1 MSAPEIERW
10 SWGRDLPLTAVLS
23 GLAAYADWF
32 APGVFFGH
40 SLVLGNVFYLIG
52 VRLVGPYAALAVL
65 AAITATL
72 VVKWQQPFSALLIA
86 LEGLAV
92 AGAWRRRINPLLAD
106 LAYWIVLGTPLS
118 WFLYRHVVVIPDPSF
133 TQALVLQPANG
144 LIAVWLSY
152 LVIEQLPAAPGW
164 ERPESAGTFRSV
176 LLQRYLIFGTL
187 PVLVGGLLAA
197 RTFEQRAL
205 SEAQDNLDAT
215 TRNLASQ
222 VARHVAGGV
231 GLIERLAA
239 RHAEENWFLDR
250 ARLQAELAAARTAS
264 GDFLSLIAA
273 DRRGNVVA
281 GTSATGPLPTNPA
294 DAALDVA
301 DRDYFR
307 EPMATARSH
316 VSGVFRGRGFGRD
329 LLVAVSA
336 PVISR
341 AGEPLGVIEG
351 SMTVES
357 ILALLQRQAENH
369 GMRLLLT
376 DRRGRVITGR
386 GFPHEPLEQL
396 DALPLGRLINARAP
410 RPSRFNSDSPERPV
424 TYLSMSL
431 PVPGLDWS
439 LTVQREWR
447 EVIRPV
453 VNVYGWLLLVA
464 IVTALI
470 ASLFAT
476 WSVRDLLAGW
486 QALIQF
492 SLAPSGHGEL
502 LEDSSR
508 LRRLPL
514 EFRDVMRRLA
524 EMARRL
530 DSETRKREQLLRELE
545 SRVQER
551 TYELEQAMLAAKS
564 ADRAKGAFLA
574 TVTHELRTPLTSIIT
589 GTRLLRMGW
598 KDRNDLVERTL
609 STLEKSSQVLMSVI
623 SDVLDYSKLEAGVIH
638 LEVTRFRPADILG
651 DVTAILEPAARK
663 ANLELRVAPGH
674 SAELEWSGD
683 APRLRQVLL
692 NLAGNAVKF
701 TTGPAVEIASQ
712 VTFAGDEARLW
723 FHVTDQGPGIHVD
736 QQEAIF
742 EPFVQLET
750 NQVMSQAGTGLGL
763 SICRRLVQAM
773 GGDLTLES
781 ELGRGSRFSFWIPR
795 EPPPNLPRPP
805 AAAAA
810 QKE

>member
-1 MSAPEIERW
+1 MHAPETKGG
-10 SWGRDLPLTAVLS
+10 SWGRDLVLTAVLS

-52 VRLVGPYAALAVL
+52 VRLLGPYAALAVL
-65 AAITATL
+65 ASITVTL
-72 VVKWQQPFSALLIA
+72 AVKWQQPFSALLIA

-152 LVIEQLPAAPGW
+152 LVIEQLPTAPGW
-164 ERPESAGTFRSV
+164 ERPESAGTFRAV
-176 LLQRYLIFGTL
+176 LLRRYLIFGTL

-197 RTFEQRAL
+197 RTFEQRAV

-222 VARHVAGGV
+222 VARHVAGSLGI
-231 GLIERLAA
+231 IERLAA
-239 RHAEENWFLDR
+239 RHAEENWFNDH
-250 ARLQAELAAARTAS
+250 ARLNAELAAARASS

-273 DRRGNVVA
+273 DSRGNVVA
-281 GTSATGPLPTNPA
+281 GSSATGPLPASPA
-294 DAALDVA
+294 SATLNVA

-307 EPMATARSH
+307 EPMATARSQ

-329 LLVAVSA
+329 LLIAVSA

-341 AGEPLGVIEG
+341 SGETLGVIQG

-376 DRRGRVITGR
+376 DRRVRVITGR
-386 GFPHEPLEQL
+386 GFPHGSLEQL
-396 DALPLGRLINARAP
+396 DGLPLGRLISAQQP
-410 RPSRFNSDSPERPV
+410 RPSRFNGDSTGRPV

-431 PVPGLDWS
+431 PVPGLDWT
-439 LTVQREWR
+439 LTVQRQWS

-453 VNVYGWLLLVA
+453 VNVYGWILLVA
-464 IVTALI
+464 LATALI
-470 ASLFAT
+470 ASLAAT
-476 WSVRDLLAGW
+476 WSVRDLVAGW

-492 SLAPSGHGEL
+492 SLAPAGHSAL

-530 DSETRKREQLLRELE
+530 DSETRKREELLRELE

-551 TYELEQAMLAAKS
+551 TRELEEALEAVKS
-564 ADRAKGAFLA
+564 ADRAKSAFLA

-598 KDRNDLVERTL
+598 KERNDLVERTL
-609 STLEKSSQVLMSVI
+609 STLEKSGSVLMSVI

-638 LEVTRFRPADILG
+638 LEVTRFRPADLLG

-663 ANLELRVAPGH
+663 ANLELLIAPGH
-674 SAELEWSGD
+674 PPELEWNGD

-701 TTGPAVEIASQ
+701 TNGSTVEIASR
-712 VTFAGDEARLW
+712 VVFEGDTARLW
-723 FHVTDQGPGIHVD
+723 FHVTDQGPGIPAD
-736 QQEAIF
+736 RQEAIF

-763 SICRRLVQAM
+763 SICRRLVRAM
-773 GGDLTLES
+773 GGDLTLAS
-781 ELGRGSRFSFWIPR
+781 EVGRGSRFSFWIPR
-795 EPPPNLPRPP
+795 EPPPHRPRPT
-805 AAAAA
+805 AAQGA

>member
-1 MSAPEIERW
+1 
-10 SWGRDLPLTAVLS
+10 
-23 GLAAYADWF
+23 
-32 APGVFFGH
+32 
-40 SLVLGNVFYLIG
+40 
-52 VRLVGPYAALAVL
+52 
-65 AAITATL
+65 
-72 VVKWQQPFSALLIA
+72 
-86 LEGLAV
+86 
-92 AGAWRRRINPLLAD
+92 
-106 LAYWIVLGTPLS
+106 
-118 WFLYRHVVVIPDPSF
+118 
-133 TQALVLQPANG
+133 
-144 LIAVWLSY
+144 
-152 LVIEQLPAAPGW
+152 
-164 ERPESAGTFRSV
+164 
-176 LLQRYLIFGTL
+176 
-187 PVLVGGLLAA
+187 
-197 RTFEQRAL
+197 
-205 SEAQDNLDAT
+205 
-215 TRNLASQ
+215 
-222 VARHVAGGV
+222 
-231 GLIERLAA
+231 
-239 RHAEENWFLDR
+239 
-250 ARLQAELAAARTAS
+250 
-264 GDFLSLIAA
+264 
-273 DRRGNVVA
+273 
-281 GTSATGPLPTNPA
+281 
-294 DAALDVA
+294 VA

-307 EPMATARSH
+307 EPMASARSH

-341 AGEPLGVIEG
+341 SGEPLGVIEG

-376 DRRGRVITGR
+376 DRRVRVITGR
-386 GFPHEPLEQL
+386 GFPHGPLEHL
-396 DALPLGRLINARAP
+396 DTLPLGRLIGARTP
-410 RPSRFNSDSPERPV
+410 RPTRFNGDSAERPV

-431 PVPGLDWS
+431 QVPGLDWT

-447 EVIRPV
+447 DVIRPV
-453 VNVYGWLLLVA
+453 VNVYGWILLVTLA
-464 IVTALI
+464 TALI
-470 ASLFAT
+470 ASLSAT

-492 SLAPSGHGEL
+492 SLAPAGHGAL

-551 TYELEQAMLAAKS
+551 TRELEQALVAAKS

-598 KDRNDLVERTL
+598 KDRNDVVERTL

-663 ANLELRVAPGH
+663 ADLELRVAPGLPPD
-674 SAELEWSGD
+674 LEWNGD
-683 APRLRQVLL
+683 VPRLRQVLL

-701 TTGPAVEIASQ
+701 TNGPAVEIACQ
-712 VTFAGDEARLW
+712 TGGEGPAARLW
-723 FHVTDQGPGIHVD
+723 FHVTDQGPGIPAD
-736 QQEAIF
+736 RQEAIF

-773 GGDLTLES
+773 GGDLALDS
-781 ELGRGSRFSFWIPR
+781 EVGRGSRFSFWIPR
-795 EPPPNLPRPP
+795 EPPVNRPRPA

>member
-1 MSAPEIERW
+1 MSAPRSEAW
-10 SWGRDLPLTAVLS
+10 SWGRDLPLTAVLC
-23 GLAAYADWF
+23 GLAVYADWF

-40 SLVLGNVFYLIG
+40 SLVLGMVFYLVG

-65 AAITATL
+65 AAGTFTL
-72 VVKWQQPFSALLIA
+72 TTKWQQPFTALLIA

-106 LAYWIVLGTPLS
+106 VAYWTVLGTPLS

-133 TQALVLQPANG
+133 MQALVLQPANG

-164 ERPESAGTFRSV
+164 ERPESAGTFRAV
-176 LLQRYLIFGTL
+176 LLRRYLMFGTL
-187 PVLVGGLLAA
+187 PVLIGGLLAA

-205 SEAQDNLDAT
+205 SEAQANLDAT
-215 TRNLASQ
+215 TRNLAAQ
-222 VARHVAGGV
+222 VARHVAGGLGV
-231 GLIERLAA
+231 IERLAA
-239 RHAEENWFLDR
+239 RHAEENWFTDR
-250 ARLQAELAAARTAS
+250 ARLNAELAAARAS
-264 GDFLSLIAA
+264 AGDFLSLIAV
-273 DRRGNVVA
+273 DPRGNVVA
-281 GTSATGPLPTNPA
+281 GASATGILPANTA
-294 DAALDVA
+294 DASVNVA

-307 EPMATARSH
+307 EPMASARSH

-341 AGEPLGVIEG
+341 SGEPLGVIEG

-376 DRRGRVITGR
+376 DRRVRVITGR
-386 GFPHEPLEQL
+386 GFPHGPLEHL
-396 DALPLGRLINARAP
+396 DTLPLGRLIGARTP
-410 RPSRFNSDSPERPV
+410 RPTRFNGDSAERPV

-431 PVPGLDWS
+431 QVPGLDWT

-447 EVIRPV
+447 DVIRPV
-453 VNVYGWLLLVA
+453 VNVYGWILLVTLA
-464 IVTALI
+464 TALI
-470 ASLFAT
+470 ASLSAT

-492 SLAPSGHGEL
+492 SLAPAGHGAL

-551 TYELEQAMLAAKS
+551 TRELEQALVAAKS

-598 KDRNDLVERTL
+598 KDRNDVVERTL

-663 ANLELRVAPGH
+663 ADLELRVAPGLPPD
-674 SAELEWSGD
+674 LEWNGD
-683 APRLRQVLL
+683 VPRLRQVLL

-701 TTGPAVEIASQ
+701 TNGPAVEIACQ
-712 VTFAGDEARLW
+712 TGGEGPAARLW
-723 FHVTDQGPGIHVD
+723 FHVTDQGPGIPAD
-736 QQEAIF
+736 RQEAIF

-773 GGDLTLES
+773 GGDLALDS
-781 ELGRGSRFSFWIPR
+781 EVGRGSRFSFWIPR
-795 EPPPNLPRPP
+795 EPPVNRPRPG

>member
-1 MSAPEIERW
+1 MSAPRSEAW
-10 SWGRDLPLTAVLS
+10 SWGRDLPLTAVLC
-23 GLAAYADWF
+23 GLAVYADWF

-40 SLVLGNVFYLIG
+40 SLVLGMVFYLVG

-65 AAITATL
+65 AAGTFTL
-72 VVKWQQPFSALLIA
+72 TTKWQQPFTALLIA

-106 LAYWIVLGTPLS
+106 VAYWTVLGTPLS

-133 TQALVLQPANG
+133 MQALVLQPANG

-164 ERPESAGTFRSV
+164 ERPESAGTFRAV
-176 LLQRYLIFGTL
+176 LLRRYLMFGTL
-187 PVLVGGLLAA
+187 PVLIGGLLAA

-205 SEAQDNLDAT
+205 SEAQANLDAT
-215 TRNLASQ
+215 TRNLAAQ
-222 VARHVAGGV
+222 VARHVAGGLGV
-231 GLIERLAA
+231 IERLAA
-239 RHAEENWFLDR
+239 RHAEENWFTER
-250 ARLQAELAAARTAS
+250 ARLNAELAAARAS
-264 GDFLSLIAA
+264 ASDFLSLIAV
-273 DRRGNVVA
+273 DPRGNVVA
-281 GTSATGPLPTNPA
+281 GASATGILPANTA
-294 DAALDVA
+294 DASVNVA

-307 EPMATARSH
+307 EPMASARSH

-341 AGEPLGVIEG
+341 SGEPLGVIEG

-376 DRRGRVITGR
+376 DRRVRVITGR
-386 GFPHEPLEQL
+386 GFPHGPLEHL
-396 DALPLGRLINARAP
+396 DTLPLGRLIGARTP
-410 RPSRFNSDSPERPV
+410 RPTRFNGDSAERPV

-431 PVPGLDWS
+431 QVPGLDWT

-447 EVIRPV
+447 DVIRPV
-453 VNVYGWLLLVA
+453 VNVYGWILLVTLA
-464 IVTALI
+464 TALI
-470 ASLFAT
+470 ASLSAT

-492 SLAPSGHGEL
+492 SLAPAGHGAL

-551 TYELEQAMLAAKS
+551 TRELEQALVAAKS

-598 KDRNDLVERTL
+598 KDRNDVVERTL

-663 ANLELRVAPGH
+663 ADLELRVAPGLPPD
-674 SAELEWSGD
+674 LEWNGD
-683 APRLRQVLL
+683 VPRLRQVLL

-701 TTGPAVEIASQ
+701 TNGPAVEIACQ
-712 VTFAGDEARLW
+712 TGGEGPAARLW
-723 FHVTDQGPGIHVD
+723 FHVTDQGPGIPAD
-736 QQEAIF
+736 RREAIF

-773 GGDLTLES
+773 GGDLALDS
-781 ELGRGSRFSFWIPR
+781 EVGRGSRFSFWIPR
-795 EPPPNLPRPP
+795 EPPVNRPRPG

>member
-1 MSAPEIERW
+1 MNAPESEGW
-10 SWGRDLPLTAVLS
+10 SWRRDVPLTAVLCA
-23 GLAAYADWF
+23 LAAYADWF

-40 SLVLGNVFYLIG
+40 SLVLGMVFYLVG

-65 AAITATL
+65 AAGTVTLTA
-72 VVKWQQPFSALLIA
+72 KWQQPFSALLIA

-92 AGAWRRRINPLLAD
+92 AGAWRRRINPLFAD
-106 LAYWIVLGTPLS
+106 LTYWVVLGTPLS

-133 TQALVLQPANG
+133 SQALVLQPANG

-152 LVIEQLPAAPGW
+152 LVIAQLPAAPGW

-176 LLQRYLIFGTL
+176 LLRRYLTFGTL
-187 PVLVGGLLAA
+187 PVLIGGLLAA

-205 SEAQDNLDAT
+205 SEAQANLDAT
-215 TRNLASQ
+215 TRNLAAQ
-222 VARHVAGGV
+222 VARHIAGGL

-239 RHAEENWFLDR
+239 RQAEENWFTDR
-250 ARLQAELAAARTAS
+250 ARLNAELAAARAS
-264 GDFLSLIAA
+264 SSDFLSFIAA
-273 DRRGNVVA
+273 DPRGNVVA
-281 GTSATGPLPTNPA
+281 GTSPTGSLPSNPP
-294 DAALDVA
+294 DAAFNVA

-307 EPMATARSH
+307 EPMATARSY

-329 LLVAVSA
+329 LLIAVSA

-341 AGEPLGVIEG
+341 SGEPLGVIEG
-351 SMTVES
+351 SMTVDS
-357 ILALLQRQAENH
+357 IVALLQRQAENH
-369 GMRLLLT
+369 GMRVLVT
-376 DRRGRVITGR
+376 DHRLRVISGR
-386 GFPHEPLEQL
+386 GFPHAPLEDL
-396 DALPLGRLINARAP
+396 APLPLGRLISARSAV
-410 RPSRFNSDSPERPV
+410 PSRFKGDSPAGPV

-431 PVPGLDWS
+431 AVPGLDWT
-439 LTVQREWR
+439 LTVHREWR
-447 EVIRPV
+447 DVIRPV
-453 VNVYGWLLLVA
+453 VNAYGWILLVA
-464 IVTALI
+464 LVTALI

-476 WSVRDLLAGW
+476 WSVRDLLTGW

-492 SLAPSGHGEL
+492 SLAPSGHGAL
-502 LEDSSR
+502 LEDSSQ
-508 LRRLPL
+508 LRHLPL

-530 DSETRKREQLLRELE
+530 DSETSKREQLLRELE

-551 TYELEQAMLAAKS
+551 TRALEEALLSAKS

-598 KDRNDLVERTL
+598 QERNPLVERTL

-638 LEVTRFRPADILG
+638 LEVTRFRPADIVG
-651 DVTAILEPAARK
+651 DVGAILEPAARK
-663 ANLELRVAPGH
+663 ANLELRIASGH
-674 SAELEWSGD
+674 VPELEWIGD
-683 APRLRQVLL
+683 VPRLRQVLL

-701 TTGPAVEIASQ
+701 TSGHTVEIASA
-712 VTFAGDEARLW
+712 VELPGDAARLW
-723 FHVTDQGPGIHVD
+723 FHVTDEGPGIPAD
-736 QQEAIF
+736 RQEAIF

-773 GGDLTLES
+773 GGELTLES
-781 ELGRGSRFSFWIPR
+781 EVGRGSRFSFWIPR
-795 EPPPNLPRPP
+795 EPPLNRPP
-805 AAAAA
+805 PPATPAT

>member
-1 MSAPEIERW
+1 MSAPQTEGW
-10 SWGRDLPLTAVLS
+10 SWGRDLTLTAVLC

-40 SLVLGNVFYLIG
+40 SLVLGMVFYLVG

-65 AAITATL
+65 AAGTATL
-72 VVKWQQPFSALLIA
+72 AAKWQQPFSALLIA

-133 TQALVLQPANG
+133 TQALLLQPANG
-144 LIAVWLSY
+144 LVAVWLSY

-164 ERPESAGTFRSV
+164 ERPPSSGTFRSV
-176 LLQRYLIFGTL
+176 LLRRYLIFGTL
-187 PVLVGGLLAA
+187 PVLIGGLLAA

-205 SEAQDNLDAT
+205 SEARANLDAT

-222 VARHVAGGV
+222 VARHVAA
-231 GLIERLAA
+231 GLGLVERLAA
-239 RHAEENWFLDR
+239 RHAEEDWFADR
-250 ARLQAELAAARTAS
+250 ANLSAELAAARASS
-264 GDFLSLIAA
+264 GDFLSLIAI
-273 DRRGNVVA
+273 DRRGDVVA
-281 GTSATGPLPTNPA
+281 GSSAMGPLTANTA
-294 DAALDVA
+294 DATPNVA

-341 AGEPLGVIEG
+341 SGETIGVIEG

-357 ILALLQRQAENH
+357 ILTLLQRQAENH

-376 DRRGRVITGR
+376 DRRVRVITGR
-386 GFPHEPLEQL
+386 GFPHGPLEHL
-396 DALPLGRLINARAP
+396 ETLPLGRLISARAP
-410 RPSRFNSDSPERPV
+410 LPSRFNGDSPERPV

-431 PVPGLDWS
+431 PVPGLDWT

-476 WSVRDLLAGW
+476 WSVRDLLTGW

-551 TYELEQAMLAAKS
+551 TRELEQALLAAKS

-598 KDRNDLVERTL
+598 RERNDLVDRTL
-609 STLEKSSQVLMSVI
+609 ATLEKSSQVLMSVI

-638 LEVTRFRPADILG
+638 LEVNRFRPADLLG
-651 DVTAILEPAARK
+651 DVAAILEPAARK
-663 ANLELRVAPGH
+663 ANLELRTAPGH
-674 SAELEWSGD
+674 PAGQEWSGD
-683 APRLRQVLL
+683 VPRLRQVLL

-701 TTGPAVEIASQ
+701 TNGPGVEIASR
-712 VTFAGDEARLW
+712 VDGEGDGARLW
-723 FHVTDQGPGIHVD
+723 FHVTDQGPGIPAD
-736 QQEAIF
+736 RQEAIF

-781 ELGRGSRFSFWIPR
+781 EVGRGSRFSFWIPH
-795 EPPPNLPRPP
+795 EPPPQRSRLPATRP
-805 AAAAA
+805 A

>member
-1 MSAPEIERW
+1 M
-10 SWGRDLPLTAVLS
+10 
-23 GLAAYADWF
+23 
-32 APGVFFGH
+32 
-40 SLVLGNVFYLIG
+40 
-52 VRLVGPYAALAVL
+52 
-65 AAITATL
+65 
-72 VVKWQQPFSALLIA
+72 
-86 LEGLAV
+86 
-92 AGAWRRRINPLLAD
+92 
-106 LAYWIVLGTPLS
+106 LGTPLS
-118 WFLYRHVVVIPDPSF
+118 WLLYRHVVVISEPSF

-176 LLQRYLIFGTL
+176 LLRRYLIFGTL

-205 SEAQDNLDAT
+205 SEAQANLDAT
-215 TRNLASQ
+215 TRNLAAQ

-239 RHAEENWFLDR
+239 RHAEEKWFLDR
-250 ARLQAELAAARTAS
+250 ARLRSELAAARAS
-264 GDFLSLIAA
+264 SPDFLSLIAA
-273 DRRGNVVA
+273 DPRGNVVA
-281 GTSATGPLPTNPA
+281 GSSATGPLPADTA
-294 DAALDVA
+294 DATLNVA
-301 DRDYFR
+301 DREYFR

-329 LLVAVSA
+329 LLIAVSA

-341 AGEPLGVIEG
+341 AGDPLGVIEG

-357 ILALLQRQAENH
+357 ILAVLKRQAENH

-376 DRRGRVITGR
+376 DGSGRVITGR
-386 GFPHEPLEQL
+386 GFPHAPLEQL
-396 DALPLGRLINARAP
+396 NPLPLGRLISARAP
-410 RPSRFNSDSPERPV
+410 LPSRFNGDSTLRPI
-424 TYLSMSL
+424 TYLSMSVE
-431 PVPGLDWS
+431 VPGLDWT

-447 EVIRPV
+447 DVIRPV
-453 VNVYGWLLLVA
+453 VNVYGWILLVA
-464 IVTALI
+464 LATALI

-476 WSVRDLLAGW
+476 WSVRDLLTGW

-492 SLAPSGHGEL
+492 SLAPSGHGAL
-502 LEDSSR
+502 LEDSAR

-551 TYELEQAMLAAKS
+551 TRELEQALVAAKS

-638 LEVTRFRPADILG
+638 LEVTRFRPVDILG
-651 DVTAILEPAARK
+651 DVAAILEPAARK
-663 ANLELRVAPGH
+663 AGLELRVAPGH
-674 SAELEWSGD
+674 PPELEWSGD
-683 APRLRQVLL
+683 VPRLRQVLL

-701 TTGPAVEIASQ
+701 TTGPEVEIASRIDL
-712 VTFAGDEARLW
+712 AGEEARLW
-723 FHVTDQGPGIHVD
+723 FHVSDQGPGIPAD
-736 QQEAIF
+736 RQEAIF

-773 GGDLTLES
+773 GGDLALDS
-781 ELGRGSRFSFWIPR
+781 EVGRGSRFSFWIPR
-795 EPPPNLPRPP
+795 EPPVNRPRPA

>member
-1 MSAPEIERW
+1 MSATKTEGW
-10 SWGRDLPLTAVLS
+10 SWGRDLPLTAVLC

-40 SLVLGNVFYLIG
+40 SLVLGMVFYFVGI
-52 VRLVGPYAALAVL
+52 RLVGPYAALAVL
-65 AAITATL
+65 AACTVTLTA
-72 VVKWQQPFSALLIA
+72 KWQQPFSALVIA
-86 LEGLAV
+86 LEGLVV

-106 LAYWIVLGTPLS
+106 VAYWTVVGTPLS

-133 TQALVLQPANG
+133 TQALLLQPANG
-144 LIAVWLSY
+144 LIAVWLAY

-164 ERPESAGTFRSV
+164 ERPESAGTFRAV
-176 LLQRYLIFGTL
+176 LLRRYLIFGTL
-187 PVLVGGLLAA
+187 PVLIGGLLAA
-197 RTFEQRAL
+197 RTFEQQALAEARAN
-205 SEAQDNLDAT
+205 QDAT
-215 TRNLASQ
+215 TRNLAAQ
-222 VARHVAGGV
+222 VARHVTGGLGV
-231 GLIERLAA
+231 IERLAA
-239 RHAEENWFLDR
+239 RHAHENWFLDR
-250 ARLQAELAAARTAS
+250 DRLNAELAAARAS
-264 GDFLSLIAA
+264 SSDFLSLIAV
-273 DRRGNVVA
+273 DPRGNVVA
-281 GTSATGPLPTNPA
+281 GASAGGPLAANTA
-294 DAALDVA
+294 DAAPNVA

-341 AGEPLGVIEG
+341 SGEPIGVIEG

-357 ILALLQRQAENH
+357 ILTLLQRQAENH

-376 DRRGRVITGR
+376 DRRLRVITGR
-386 GFPHEPLEQL
+386 GFPHGPLENL
-396 DALPLGRLINARAP
+396 SPLPLGRLISAQAP
-410 RPSRFNSDSPERPV
+410 LPSRFNGDSAERPV

-431 PVPGLDWS
+431 PVPGLDWT

-447 EVIRPV
+447 DVIRPV
-453 VNVYGWLLLVA
+453 VNVYGWILLVA
-464 IVTALI
+464 LATALI
-470 ASLFAT
+470 ASLSAT
-476 WSVRDLLAGW
+476 WSVRDLLQGW
-486 QALIQF
+486 QALIKF
-492 SLAPSGHGEL
+492 SLAPAGHGAL
-502 LEDSSR
+502 LEDSAR

-530 DSETRKREQLLRELE
+530 DSETLKREQLLRELE

-551 TYELEQAMLAAKS
+551 TRELELALVAAKS

-598 KDRNDLVERTL
+598 KERNDLVERTL

-638 LEVTRFRPADILG
+638 LEVTRFRPADIVG

-663 ANLELRVAPGH
+663 ANLELRVAPGV
-674 SAELEWSGD
+674 APELEWHGD

-701 TTGPAVEIASQ
+701 TNGPVVELASH
-712 VTFAGDEARLW
+712 VGGEGETARLW
-723 FHVTDQGPGIHVD
+723 FHVTDQGPGIPAD
-736 QQEAIF
+736 RQEAIF

-773 GGDLTLES
+773 GGDLSLES
-781 ELGRGSRFSFWIPR
+781 EVGRGSRFSFWIPR
-795 EPPPNLPRPP
+795 DPPVPPR
-805 AAAAA
+805 AAADGGAL
-810 QKE
+810 KP

>member
-1 MSAPEIERW
+1 MSARQTQGW
-10 SWGRDLPLTAVLS
+10 TWGRDLTLTAVLC
-23 GLAAYADWF
+23 GTAAYADWF

-40 SLVLGNVFYLIG
+40 SLVLGMLFYLVG

-65 AAITATL
+65 AAGTVTLTA
-72 VVKWQQPFSALLIA
+72 KWQQPFSALLLA
-86 LEGLAV
+86 LEGLV
-92 AGAWRRRINPLLAD
+92 VSGAWRRRINPLLAD
-106 LAYWIVLGTPLS
+106 LTYWIVLGTPLS
-118 WFLYRHVVVIPDPSF
+118 WFLYRHATVIPDPSF

-144 LIAVWLSY
+144 LIAVWLAY

-176 LLQRYLIFGTL
+176 LLRRYLIFGTL

-197 RTFEQRAL
+197 RTFEERAL
-205 SEAQDNLDAT
+205 SEAQASLDAT
-215 TRNLASQ
+215 TRNLAAQ
-222 VARHVAGGV
+222 VARHVAE
-231 GLIERLAA
+231 GLGLLERLAA
-239 RHAEENWFLDR
+239 RHDDENWFTDR
-250 ARLQAELAAARTAS
+250 AGLNAELAAARAS
-264 GDFLSLIAA
+264 SDSFLSLIAIDA
-273 DRRGNVVA
+273 KGNVVA
-281 GTSATGPLPTNPA
+281 SSSATGTLPANAA
-294 DAALDVA
+294 DRDPNVA

-307 EPMATARSH
+307 EPMATSRSH

-329 LLVAVSA
+329 LLIAVSA

-341 AGEPLGVIEG
+341 SGEPLGVIEG
-351 SMTVES
+351 SMTVDS
-357 ILALLQRQAENH
+357 ILAVLQRHSENT
-369 GMRLLLT
+369 GTRLLLT
-376 DRRGRVITGR
+376 DRRVQVITGR
-386 GFPHEPLEQL
+386 GFPYRPLENL
-396 DALPLGRLINARAP
+396 APLALGRRITAQAP
-410 RPSRFNSDSPERPV
+410 SPSRFNDDSLARPV

-431 PVPGLDWS
+431 AVPGVDWT

-453 VNVYGWLLLVA
+453 VNVYGWIILVA
-464 IVTALI
+464 LATALI
-470 ASLFAT
+470 ASLAAT
-476 WSVRDLLAGW
+476 WSVRDLLTGW

-502 LEDSSR
+502 LEESSR

-530 DSETRKREQLLRELE
+530 DSETRQREELLHQLE

-551 TYELEQAMLAAKS
+551 TRELEQALLAAKS

-598 KDRNDLVERTL
+598 KDRNDLVDRTL
-609 STLEKSSQVLMSVI
+609 STLEKSSQVLMSVV

-638 LEVTRFRPADILG
+638 VEVTRFRPADILG
-651 DVTAILEPAARK
+651 DVSAILEPAARK
-663 ANLELRVAPGH
+663 ANLELRVNPGH
-674 SAELEWSGD
+674 APELEWNGD
-683 APRLRQVLL
+683 VPRLRQVLL

-701 TTGPAVEIASQ
+701 TNGPAVEIASQ
-712 VTFAGDEARLW
+712 VAFTGDTARLW
-723 FHVTDQGPGIHVD
+723 FHVTDQGPGIPAD
-736 QQEAIF
+736 RREAIF

-781 ELGRGSRFSFWIPR
+781 EVGRGSRFSFWIPH
-795 EPPPNLPRPP
+795 EPRPQSPRPSAPGP
-805 AAAAA
+805 ARTG
-810 QKE
+810 

>member
-176 LLQRYLIFGTL
+176 LLRRYLIFGTL

-250 ARLQAELAAARTAS
+250 ARLHAELATARAS
-264 GDFLSLIAA
+264 SPDFLSLIAA
-273 DRRGNVVA
+273 DPSGSVVA
-281 GTSATGPLPTNPA
+281 GSSSTGPLPTDSA
-294 DAALDVA
+294 DATPNVA
-301 DRDYFR
+301 DREYFR

-329 LLVAVSA
+329 LLVAVAA

-386 GFPHEPLEQL
+386 GFPHEPLELL

-410 RPSRFNSDSPERPV
+410 RPSRFNGDSPQRPV
-424 TYLSMSL
+424 TYLSMSVE
-431 PVPGLDWS
+431 VPGLDWT

-447 EVIRPV
+447 DVVRPV
-453 VNVYGWLLLVA
+453 LNVYGWILLVA
-464 IVTALI
+464 LATALI

-492 SLAPSGHGEL
+492 SLAPSGHGAL
-502 LEDSSR
+502 LENSSR

-598 KDRNDLVERTL
+598 KDRNDVVERTL

-651 DVTAILEPAARK
+651 DVTEILEPAARK
-663 ANLELRVAPGH
+663 ADLELRVAPGLPPD
-674 SAELEWSGD
+674 LEWNGD
-683 APRLRQVLL
+683 VPRLRQVLL

-701 TTGPAVEIASQ
+701 TNGPAVEIACQ
-712 VTFAGDEARLW
+712 TGGEGPAARLW
-723 FHVTDQGPGIHVD
+723 FHVTDQGPGIPAD
-736 QQEAIF
+736 RQEAIF

-773 GGDLTLES
+773 GGDLALDS
-781 ELGRGSRFSFWIPR
+781 EVGRGSRFSFWIPR
-795 EPPPNLPRPP
+795 EPPVNRPRPA

>member
-1 MSAPEIERW
+1 MSAPRSEAW
-10 SWGRDLPLTAVLS
+10 SWGRDLPLTAVLC
-23 GLAAYADWF
+23 GLAVYADWF

-40 SLVLGNVFYLIG
+40 SLVLGMVFYLVG

-65 AAITATL
+65 AAGTFTL
-72 VVKWQQPFSALLIA
+72 TTKWQQPFTALLIA

-106 LAYWIVLGTPLS
+106 VAYWTVLGTPLS

-133 TQALVLQPANG
+133 MQALVLQPANG

-164 ERPESAGTFRSV
+164 ERPESAGTFRAV
-176 LLQRYLIFGTL
+176 LLRRYLMFGTL
-187 PVLVGGLLAA
+187 PVLIGGLLAA

-205 SEAQDNLDAT
+205 SEAQANLDAT
-215 TRNLASQ
+215 TRNLAAQ
-222 VARHVAGGV
+222 VARHVAGGLGV
-231 GLIERLAA
+231 IERLAA
-239 RHAEENWFLDR
+239 RHAEENWFTDR
-250 ARLQAELAAARTAS
+250 ARLNAELAAARAS
-264 GDFLSLIAA
+264 AGDFLSLIAV
-273 DRRGNVVA
+273 DPRGNVVA
-281 GTSATGPLPTNPA
+281 GASATGILPANTA
-294 DAALDVA
+294 DASVNVA

-307 EPMATARSH
+307 EPMASARSH

-341 AGEPLGVIEG
+341 SGEPLGVIEG

-376 DRRGRVITGR
+376 DRRVRVITGR
-386 GFPHEPLEQL
+386 GFPHGPLEHL
-396 DALPLGRLINARAP
+396 DTLPLGRLIGARTP
-410 RPSRFNSDSPERPV
+410 RPTRFNGDSAERPV

-431 PVPGLDWS
+431 PVPGLDWT

-447 EVIRPV
+447 DVIRPV
-453 VNVYGWLLLVA
+453 VNVYGWILLVTLA
-464 IVTALI
+464 TALI
-470 ASLFAT
+470 ASLSAT

-492 SLAPSGHGEL
+492 SLAPAGHGAL

-551 TYELEQAMLAAKS
+551 TRELEQALVAAKS

-598 KDRNDLVERTL
+598 KDRNDVVERTL

-663 ANLELRVAPGH
+663 ADLELRVAPGLPPD
-674 SAELEWSGD
+674 LEWNGD
-683 APRLRQVLL
+683 VPRLRQVLL

-701 TTGPAVEIASQ
+701 TNGPAVEIACQ
-712 VTFAGDEARLW
+712 TGGEGPAARLW
-723 FHVTDQGPGIHVD
+723 FHVTDQGPGIPAD
-736 QQEAIF
+736 RQEAIF

-773 GGDLTLES
+773 GGDLALDS
-781 ELGRGSRFSFWIPR
+781 EVGRGSRFSFWIPR
-795 EPPPNLPRPP
+795 EPPVNRPRPG

>member
-1 MSAPEIERW
+1 
-10 SWGRDLPLTAVLS
+10 
-23 GLAAYADWF
+23 
-32 APGVFFGH
+32 
-40 SLVLGNVFYLIG
+40 
-52 VRLVGPYAALAVL
+52 
-65 AAITATL
+65 
-72 VVKWQQPFSALLIA
+72 
-86 LEGLAV
+86 
-92 AGAWRRRINPLLAD
+92 
-106 LAYWIVLGTPLS
+106 
-118 WFLYRHVVVIPDPSF
+118 
-133 TQALVLQPANG
+133 
-144 LIAVWLSY
+144 
-152 LVIEQLPAAPGW
+152 
-164 ERPESAGTFRSV
+164 
-176 LLQRYLIFGTL
+176 
-187 PVLVGGLLAA
+187 
-197 RTFEQRAL
+197 
-205 SEAQDNLDAT
+205 
-215 TRNLASQ
+215 
-222 VARHVAGGV
+222 
-231 GLIERLAA
+231 
-239 RHAEENWFLDR
+239 
-250 ARLQAELAAARTAS
+250 
-264 GDFLSLIAA
+264 
-273 DRRGNVVA
+273 
-281 GTSATGPLPTNPA
+281 
-294 DAALDVA
+294 
-301 DRDYFR
+301 
-307 EPMATARSH
+307 
-316 VSGVFRGRGFGRD
+316 
-329 LLVAVSA
+329 
-336 PVISR
+336 
-341 AGEPLGVIEG
+341 
-351 SMTVES
+351 
-357 ILALLQRQAENH
+357 
-369 GMRLLLT
+369 
-376 DRRGRVITGR
+376 
-386 GFPHEPLEQL
+386 
-396 DALPLGRLINARAP
+396 
-410 RPSRFNSDSPERPV
+410 
-424 TYLSMSL
+424 MSL

-476 WSVRDLLAGW
+476 WSVRDLLTGW

-551 TYELEQAMLAAKS
+551 TRELEQALLDAKS

-598 KDRNDLVERTL
+598 KERNDLVERTL

-638 LEVTRFRPADILG
+638 LEVTRFRPADILC

-674 SAELEWSGD
+674 PAELEWSGD

-723 FHVTDQGPGIHVD
+723 FHVTDQGPGIPVD

>member
-1 MSAPEIERW
+1 MSATETKGW
-10 SWGRDLPLTAVLS
+10 SWGRGLSITAVLS

-40 SLVLGNVFYLIG
+40 SLVLGVVFYLVA

-65 AAITATL
+65 AAGTVTLTA
-72 VVKWQQPFSALLIA
+72 KWQQPFSALLIA

-106 LAYWIVLGTPLS
+106 LIYWIVLGTPLS

-152 LVIEQLPAAPGW
+152 LVIEQLPATPGW
-164 ERPESAGTFRSV
+164 ERPSAAGTFRSV
-176 LLQRYLIFGTL
+176 LLRRYLIFGTL
-187 PVLVGGLLAA
+187 PVLVSGLLAA

-205 SEAQDNLDAT
+205 SEARANLDAT
-215 TRNLASQ
+215 TRNLASH
-222 VARHVAGGV
+222 VARQVAGGLGV
-231 GLIERLAA
+231 VERLAA
-239 RHAEENWFLDR
+239 RHAEEDWFLDR
-250 ARLQAELAAARTAS
+250 ARLQAELAAARAAS
-264 GDFLSLIAA
+264 SDFLSLIAA
-273 DRRGNVVA
+273 DRRGNVLA
-281 GTSATGPLPTNPA
+281 GTSATGPLPANPTA
-294 DAALDVA
+294 TALNVA

-307 EPMATARSH
+307 EPMATARSY
-316 VSGVFRGRGFGRD
+316 VSGAFRGRGFGRD
-329 LLVAVSA
+329 LLIAVSA

-341 AGEPLGVIEG
+341 SGETIGIIEG

-357 ILALLQRQAENH
+357 ILAQLQRQAENQ
-369 GMRLLLT
+369 GTRLLLT
-376 DRRGRVITGR
+376 DQRVRVITGR
-386 GFPHEPLEQL
+386 GFPHAPLEPLAL
-396 DALPLGRLINARAP
+396 LPLGRLISAQSP
-410 RPSRFNSDSPERPV
+410 LPVRFNGDAPDRPV

-431 PVPGLDWS
+431 PVPGLDWT
-439 LTVQREWR
+439 LTVQREWQD
-447 EVIRPV
+447 VIRPV
-453 VNVYGWLLLVA
+453 VSAYGWILLVA
-464 IVTALI
+464 LVTALI

-486 QALIQF
+486 QSLIQF
-492 SLAPSGHGEL
+492 SLAPAGHGAL

-514 EFRDVMRRLA
+514 EFREVMRRLA

-530 DSETRKREQLLRELE
+530 DAETRKREQLLRELE

-551 TYELEQAMLAAKS
+551 TSELEQALVAATS

-598 KDRNDLVERTL
+598 KERNDLVERTL

-651 DVTAILEPAARK
+651 DVAAILEPAARK
-663 ANLELRVAPGH
+663 ANLELRVTPTH
-674 SAELEWSGD
+674 PPDQEWNGD
-683 APRLRQVLL
+683 VPRLRQVLL

-701 TTGPAVEIASQ
+701 TNGPGLEIASRI
-712 VTFAGDEARLW
+712 TGAGTLARLW
-723 FHVTDQGPGIHVD
+723 FHVTDQGPGIPAD
-736 QQEAIF
+736 RREAIF
-742 EPFVQLET
+742 EPFVQLES

-763 SICRRLVQAM
+763 SICRRLVRAM

-781 ELGRGSRFSFWIPR
+781 EVGRGSRFSFWIPH
-795 EPPPNLPRPP
+795 EPLPQRPRPP
-805 AAAAA
+805 AARSG

>member
-1 MSAPEIERW
+1 
-10 SWGRDLPLTAVLS
+10 
-23 GLAAYADWF
+23 
-32 APGVFFGH
+32 
-40 SLVLGNVFYLIG
+40 
-52 VRLVGPYAALAVL
+52 
-65 AAITATL
+65 
-72 VVKWQQPFSALLIA
+72 
-86 LEGLAV
+86 V

-106 LAYWIVLGTPLS
+106 VAYWTVLGTPLS

-133 TQALVLQPANG
+133 MQALVLQPANG

-164 ERPESAGTFRSV
+164 ERPESAGTFRAV
-176 LLQRYLIFGTL
+176 LLRRYLMFGTL
-187 PVLVGGLLAA
+187 PVLIGGLLAA

-205 SEAQDNLDAT
+205 SEAQANLDAT
-215 TRNLASQ
+215 TRNLAAQ
-222 VARHVAGGV
+222 VARHVAGGLGV
-231 GLIERLAA
+231 IERLAA
-239 RHAEENWFLDR
+239 RHAEENWFTDR
-250 ARLQAELAAARTAS
+250 ARLNAELAAARAS
-264 GDFLSLIAA
+264 AGDFLSLIAV
-273 DRRGNVVA
+273 DPRGNVVA
-281 GTSATGPLPTNPA
+281 GASATGTLPANTA
-294 DAALDVA
+294 DASVNVA

-307 EPMATARSH
+307 EPMASARSH

-341 AGEPLGVIEG
+341 SGEPLGVIEG

-376 DRRGRVITGR
+376 DRRVRVITGR
-386 GFPHEPLEQL
+386 GFPHGPLEHL
-396 DALPLGRLINARAP
+396 DTLPLGRLIGARTP
-410 RPSRFNSDSPERPV
+410 RPTRFNGDSAERPV

-431 PVPGLDWS
+431 QVPGLDWT

-447 EVIRPV
+447 DVIRPV
-453 VNVYGWLLLVA
+453 VNVYGWILLVTLA
-464 IVTALI
+464 TALI
-470 ASLFAT
+470 ASLSAT

-492 SLAPSGHGEL
+492 SLAPAGHGAL

-551 TYELEQAMLAAKS
+551 TRELEQALVAAKS

-598 KDRNDLVERTL
+598 KDRNDVVERTL

-663 ANLELRVAPGH
+663 ADLELRVAPGLPPD
-674 SAELEWSGD
+674 LEWNGD
-683 APRLRQVLL
+683 VPRLRQVLL

-701 TTGPAVEIASQ
+701 TNGPAVEIACQ
-712 VTFAGDEARLW
+712 TGGEGPAARLW
-723 FHVTDQGPGIHVD
+723 FHVTDQGPGIPAD
-736 QQEAIF
+736 RQEAIF

-773 GGDLTLES
+773 GGDLALDS
-781 ELGRGSRFSFWIPR
+781 EVGRGSRFSFWIPR
-795 EPPPNLPRPP
+795 EPPVNRPRPA